1 MSLIAD
7 DICSK
12 KISTSNF
19 HFLSNFLSK
28 MLLFLISSPIVT
40 CKKIAIGVM
49 QLLAELKSLS
59 NVYNNSLP
67 NIPSIQI
74 TYYQRYY
81 SRTKVLFIAG
91 EL

>member
-49 QLLAELKSLS
+49 QLLAELKSLCGYKLTIGY
-59 NVYNNSLP
+59 VLEDSL
-67 NIPSIQI
+67 
-74 TYYQRYY
+74 
-81 SRTKVLFIAG
+81 
-91 EL
+91 